1 MNQGIIL
8 KAKNNL
14 SKRERR
20 IIPMKRSLSKK
31 ARKVIE
37 EGMEE
42 FMALPPLS
50 ELTRIG
56 ARMMLQA
63 ALEEEV
69 TIYLKRD
76 HYERTLE
83 ASGSR
88 SGSKGRSVKIGNGD
102 IGIRMPQVKN
112 AGGPFHSRILPPRA
126 TQMDEIQEIIP
137 LLYMNGLSSR
147 KVKKAVG
154 KLIGKKGLS
163 HQNVLRISGRIVEE
177 FNAWKKR
184 DLSSL
189 QVVYLVVDA
198 VRLGV
203 RAGTTEKEAVLVA
216 WAFLEDGSREL
227 VSVSLGN
234 SESYNAWKGFLEDM
248 MRRGMSAPMLTVID
262 GCPGLI
268 KAVGEVFPESDKQRC
283 TKHRTENVLDKVLEQ
298 DKASVKESV
307 RKIFYAS
314 TYEHAREAV
323 ELFKKK
329 WGMKYP
335 SAVECLTENIEDCLT
350 YYKYPYQHWLK
361 IRTTNIVE
369 RSFKEVKRR
378 VKAAGRFHNEERG
391 LTMVY
396 WQLHELKWN
405 GVSMSKEAKAILT
418 KIRASK
424 LQRVA
429 A

>member
-1 MNQGIIL
+1 
-8 KAKNNL
+8 
-14 SKRERR
+14 
-20 IIPMKRSLSKK
+20 MKKSLSKK

-37 EGMEE
+37 DGVQE
-42 FMALPPLS
+42 FMGLPPLT
-50 ELTRIG
+50 ELTKIG
-56 ARMMLQA
+56 ARMMLQS

-69 TIYLKRD
+69 TGYLQRD
-76 HYERTLE
+76 FYERNAE
-83 ASGSR
+83 ANGSR
-88 SGSKGRSVKIGNGD
+88 SGSKPRTVKIGSGD
-102 IGIRMPQVKN
+102 IGLKMPQVIN
-112 AGGPFHSRILPPRA
+112 AGGPFHSRILAPRV

-163 HQNVLRISGRIVEE
+163 HQNVLRISSRIVEE
-177 FNAWKKR
+177 FKAWKKR
-184 DLSSL
+184 DLSTL
-189 QVVYLVVDA
+189 QVIYLVLDA
-198 VRLGV
+198 VRMGV
-203 RAGTTEKEAVLVA
+203 RAGTKEKEAVLVA

-227 VSVSLGN
+227 VGVSLGN
-234 SESYNAWKGFLEDM
+234 SESYSAWKGFLEDLLKREM
-248 MRRGMSAPMLTVID
+248 IVPMLTVID

-268 KAVGEVFPESDKQRC
+268 KAVDEVLPESDKQRC

-298 DKASVKESV
+298 DKASVKTSV
-307 RKIFYAS
+307 RKVFYAS
-314 TYEHAREAV
+314 TYEHAKEAV

-329 WGMKYP
+329 WSMKYP

-350 YYKYPYQHWLK
+350 YYKYPYQHWLR

-378 VKAAGRFHNEERG
+378 VKVAGRFQNEERA

-396 WQLHELKWN
+396 WQLKELKWN
-405 GVSMSKEAKAILT
+405 GVSMTREAKAILT
-418 KIRASK
+418 KIRTSRI
-424 LQRVA
+424 QRIA